1 MKLRTLLLTLG
12 VGLMGAAA
20 AQAAETSGM
29 KMDGMKME
37 ESAKAPVN
45 RTRGVVKEFNTAKG
59 TVTLSH
65 DPVPALKWPA
75 MTMAFKISPE
85 LAKGITVGQK
95 VEFEFQAEG
104 MNATISKIA
113 PVR

>member
-1 MKLRTLLLTLG
+1 
-12 VGLMGAAA
+12 
-20 AQAAETSGM
+20 
-29 KMDGMKME
+29 
-37 ESAKAPVN
+37 
-45 RTRGVVKEFNTAKG
+45 
-59 TVTLSH
+59 
-65 DPVPALKWPA
+65 